1 MNMITFKK
9 QFVLLM
15 LLLFCGTVSHAAD
28 DLINQQITIKLDE
41 AGTLSTKIGTN
52 KKYKITNLK
61 LVGKVNNEDWEFVR
75 EMAGGTNIFT
85 EHTSGNL
92 AVLDLSE
99 VRLEVG
105 KCGSYIGDDKLLKN
119 AFQDCP
125 SLKKITLPSIL
136 TSLGTNAFAFCDN
149 LESIEQLP
157 TAIDEIGYGTFHS
170 CEKLEKLEIPSS
182 VTSIG
187 DKAFSDCSSLT
198 NLCLPSGVTFIGNY
212 AFRGCTGLTSLD
224 IPLGITVV
232 ASGTFENC
240 SGLLSLVLPSSV
252 TKISF
257 SAFEGCCNLVSLNI
271 PFGVT
276 EIGGSAFENCSSLT
290 SLALPTG
297 ITTIEYNTFK
307 GCCGL
312 TSLCIPS
319 GVTSIGD
326 YAFYGCC
333 GLLSLNIPPTVTSI
347 GEQAIF
353 GCNGLASLRIPS
365 SVNTIGYRAFSD
377 CCNLVSIYVSWETP
391 LKFKRTSVFS
401 ETDKQKYTLYVPKGT
416 YLDYWLSDDWGDFK
430 NIVEYDVTGV
440 DNVTTST
447 DVKEISRYSV
457 KGQRLSAPTKG
468 LNIVKYSDGS
478 VKKVAVQ

>member
-1 MNMITFKK
+1 
-9 QFVLLM
+9 M

-61 LVGKVNNEDWEFVR
+61 LVGKVNNEDWKFVR

-105 KCGSYIGDDKLLKN
+105 KSGSYIGDDKLLKN

-157 TAIDEIGYGTFHS
+157 TAIDEIGYGTFCS

-187 DKAFSDCSSLT
+187 GNAFSGCSSLT
-198 NLCLPSGVTFIGNY
+198 NLCL
-212 AFRGCTGLTSLD
+212 
-224 IPLGITVV
+224 
-232 ASGTFENC
+232 
-240 SGLLSLVLPSSV
+240 
-252 TKISF
+252 
-257 SAFEGCCNLVSLNI
+257 
-271 PFGVT
+271 
-276 EIGGSAFENCSSLT
+276 
-290 SLALPTG
+290 
-297 ITTIEYNTFK
+297 
-307 GCCGL
+307 
-312 TSLCIPS
+312 PS

-377 CCNLVSIYVSWETP
+377 CCNLASIYVSWETP

-457 KGQRLSAPTKG
+457 NGQRLSAPTKG

-478 VKKVAVQ
+478 VKKVAAQ